1 MYADKCFVIV
11 LPMYYYMHT
20 FYKQGKIIPIY
31 QYQRYI
37 WEEIKFY
44 VVFTDM
50 FRKNLIIY
58 VLNGCTLSAYNVHVY
73 KNNWVKL

>member
-11 LPMYYYMHT
+11 LRMYYYMHT
-20 FYKQGKIIPIY
+20 FYKQGKVIPIY

-50 FRKNLIIY
+50 CRKKSDYL
-58 VLNGCTLSAYNVHVY
+58 CS
-73 KNNWVKL
+73 KLMHLVCI